1 MMFQFFCFSNPQ
13 TVLDEH
19 VVVMMPWKSL
29 WLFDM
34 NFWQVLAS
42 SYIPRKKKVEKS
54 SLMKLSNSESFS
66 IRHVIRLGAIFLDW
80 SFSFATFGQSVLL
93 FS

>member
-1 MMFQFFCFSNPQ
+1 MMFQFFCFFNPQ

-42 SYIPRKKKVEKS
+42 SYIPRKKSRKEFINETVEQWK
-54 SLMKLSNSESFS
+54 F
-66 IRHVIRLGAIFLDW
+66 
-80 SFSFATFGQSVLL
+80 
-93 FS
+93 

>member
-42 SYIPRKKKVEKS
+42 SYIPRKKSRKEFINETVEQWK
-54 SLMKLSNSESFS
+54 F
-66 IRHVIRLGAIFLDW
+66 
-80 SFSFATFGQSVLL
+80 
-93 FS
+93 